1 MIPAKTIRLKYTILP
16 KIKPMAV
23 GIVYRPSFQTNFLET
38 INEHFCKRDTI
49 NKDTYILG
57 DFNINLYLINN
68 MFLRNAPLQFRILS
82 DTMYGSTRNFLIFFS
97 LRQLISWPTRISYS
111 SSTIT
116 GHILASYPDRVP
128 QKGIIDIGISDH
140 QLIFCTRKTL
150 KTKTGSHKQILF
162 HLLKNYSIVAYEEAL
177 KKVKFPNYEK
187 FININEAY
195 SNFIQKLT
203 SVIDKIAPSKTKSVK
218 DNTED

>member
-97 LRQLISWPTRISYS
+97 LRQLIS
-111 SSTIT
+111 
-116 GHILASYPDRVP
+116 
-128 QKGIIDIGISDH
+128 
-140 QLIFCTRKTL
+140 
-150 KTKTGSHKQILF
+150 
-162 HLLKNYSIVAYEEAL
+162 
-177 KKVKFPNYEK
+177 
-187 FININEAY
+187 
-195 SNFIQKLT
+195 
-203 SVIDKIAPSKTKSVK
+203 
-218 DNTED
+218 